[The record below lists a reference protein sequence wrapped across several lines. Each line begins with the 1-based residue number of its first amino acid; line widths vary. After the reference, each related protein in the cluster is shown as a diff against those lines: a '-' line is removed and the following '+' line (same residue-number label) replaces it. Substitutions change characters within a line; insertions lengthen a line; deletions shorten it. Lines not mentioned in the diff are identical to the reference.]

1 MKRSVSADNGGGDLE
16 PRKKGKIEGERSE
29 KPSTAAEDV
38 LMDENLLYEV
48 LKHVDAR
55 TLAWAACV
63 SKQWN
68 RTAQD
73 ERLWEV
79 MCNKDGSRGHYQQQQ
94 RQFRAVVLALGGF
107 RRLYSL
113 HLWPLVKISSSPS
126 PPPPPSSAWPCLPP
140 APAPAPPSKSA
151 LSKKRLGKDEM
162 NLSLSL
168 FSIQYFAQ
176 MNFNNRSKGT

>member
-1 MKRSVSADNGGGDLE
+1 MKRSVSGDNGGGDLE
-16 PRKKGKIEGERSE
+16 RRKKGKIEGDGDGSE
-29 KPSTAAEDV
+29 KASTAAEDV

-94 RQFRAVVLALGGF
+94 QQFRAVVLALGGF

-126 PPPPPSSAWPCLPP
+126 PPPPPSSAWPRLPP
-140 APAPAPPSKSA
+140 APSKSA